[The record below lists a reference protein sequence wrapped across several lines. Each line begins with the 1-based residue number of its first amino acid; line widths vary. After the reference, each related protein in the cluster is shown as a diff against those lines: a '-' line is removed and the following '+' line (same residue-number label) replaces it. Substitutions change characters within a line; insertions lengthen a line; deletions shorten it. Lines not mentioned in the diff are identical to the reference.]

1 MPIKRKLLRACH
13 VPYMKKVLR
22 KAIMKKSL
30 NIVMY
35 KIRQIRTL
43 NLVNNRRISTVNYV
57 KREETVF

>member
-1 MPIKRKLLRACH
+1 
-13 VPYMKKVLR
+13 MKKVLR